1 MNIVNEDVLREYFN
15 IDNSDQSE
23 VDFIIG
29 SENVCNYDLSVYE
42 TIKYGKI
49 GKRYYRQ
56 KTQEEFIEDA
66 KLRHGDRYDYSK
78 VVYNHNGDK
87 VEIVCKI
94 HGSFFQQAGSHLYG
108 TACPRCAVEY
118 TKSKRKLLL
127 SDVLDNFKKVHGD
140 VYDYSNIKEYVNN
153 STKMPIV
160 CGEHGLFYKTYTDH
174 FKARGGRG
182 GCNKCR
188 VSTIKGRKL
197 GNGKCDYNWF
207 IDRSKSVHGDRYD
220 YSKVKYIG
228 SRKKVEIICRI
239 HGGFWQNPYSHATGS
254 NCTKCSGQYS
264 HNTTEFIELCKKVHD
279 NKYDYSEVI
288 YNGNK
293 RAIKIICKN
302 HGIFEQRPN
311 NHLRGEG
318 CYKCG
323 KESMADIARLTY
335 DKFLKK
341 AKKVHKGRYEYIGFE
356 SEYTTV
362 DDTFIRAVC
371 KKHGEFKQK
380 VHPHLSGSG
389 CTMCNA
395 SKGEYRI
402 KMWLDENNITYEPQK
417 TFNKCINPDTKRR
430 LKFDFYIPDK
440 NLVIEYDGKQHFEV
454 SNFCNDVE
462 LAKELFE
469 KVKKH
474 DQIKNAFVN
483 NNKIN
488 ILRISYKEFNK
499 IEEILKYELLK
510 KNDI

>member
-15 IDNSDQSE
+15 IDNSDQNE

-29 SENVCNYDLSVYE
+29 NEKVCNYDLSVYE
-42 TIKYGKI
+42 TIKHGKI
-49 GKRYYRQ
+49 GKRYYRL

-78 VVYNHNGDK
+78 VVYNHNNDK

-118 TKSKRKLLL
+118 TNSKKKPLL
-127 SDVLDNFKKVHGD
+127 SEVLDNFKKVHND
-140 VYDYSNIKEYVNN
+140 VYDYSKITKYTNN
-153 STKMPIV
+153 RDKLPIL
-160 CGEHGLFYKTYTDH
+160 CKIHGLFYKSYESH
-174 FKARGGRG
+174 VSKAS
-182 GCNKCR
+182 GCNKC
-188 VSTIKGRKL
+188 
-197 GNGKCDYNWF
+197 GKINKKDKINFNTF
-207 IDRSKSVHGDRYD
+207 IDTSLRVHGDRYD
-220 YSKVKYIG
+220 YSKIEATHFFA
-228 SRKKVEIICRI
+228 SRKVEIICKV
-239 HGGFWQNPYSHATGS
+239 HGSFFQRAYSHIIGS
-254 NCTKCSGQYS
+254 GCSKCSGRYS
-264 HNTTEFIELCKKVHD
+264 YTTEEFLEMCKKVYAAD
-279 NKYDYSEVI
+279 RYDYSQVVYI
-288 YNGNK
+288 GNK
-293 RAIKIICKN
+293 SPIKIICKK
-302 HGIFEQRPN
+302 HGVFEQRPN

-323 KESMADIARLTY
+323 KESMANISRLTY

-362 DDTFIRAVC
+362 DDTFIRAIC

-380 VHPHLSGSG
+380 VHPHLGGAG
-389 CTMCNA
+389 CPSCNA

-402 KMWLDENNITYEPQK
+402 KMWLDENSITYEPQK
-417 TFNKCINPDTKRR
+417 TFNNCINPDTKRR

-499 IEEILKYELLK
+499 IEEILKYELTT
-510 KNDI
+510 NHE